1 MEKEEKLLIVR
12 LSLAAVLFGISFLP
26 FGEIYSYIVCGVAY
40 LIIGYDVI
48 FGAFKNL
55 FRGKPLDEE
64 FLMTVASVGAM
75 AIKEFHEA
83 VAVMFFYQFGEFL
96 QDLAVDRSRSA
107 IADVMNIRPD
117 HANIEV
123 DGEIVSVPPESV
135 EKGTIIIVKP
145 GEKIPIDGV
154 IEEGFSTLDTAAMTG
169 ESMPREVA
177 VGDSVIGGFVNISGL
192 LRVRTT
198 GVFGESAVA
207 KILELVEKAETGK
220 AKSEKFIGS
229 FAKIYTP
236 VVVILALLI
245 AVVPSLIFGDWGGWI
260 HRALVFLVISC
271 PCALVISVPLG
282 FFGGIGGASRNGIL
296 VKSSETLEVLSKLGT
311 VVFDKTGTL
320 TEGKFGVAEIRAHGV
335 DDDELLRI
343 AATAESFSDHP
354 IARSIVE
361 KYGKEIDRSQIESY
375 DNIVGRG
382 VIAVIDD
389 CRVAVGNAR
398 LMSDEGIIVKAP
410 DGVGTVVYVAADGV
424 FLGSILIADKIKP
437 SSADAVSEL
446 KREGVRSIVM
456 LSGDRPDVCLEVS
469 KKVGIDDAF
478 SELLPDEKVTKLT
491 EFIGREG
498 YGKVAFVGDGINDA
512 PVIKIADVGVS
523 MGKIGSDA
531 AVEAADVVI
540 MDDDP
545 KKVVKAIKVAKRT
558 MRIVKENI
566 IISLAIKF
574 AVLAVS
580 VFGLPQMM
588 WLAAFSDVG
597 ALIIS
602 VINSLR
608 ALKK

>member
-1 MEKEEKLLIVR
+1 MEKEEKLLILR
-12 LSLAAVLFGISFLP
+12 LSLAAVLFGVSFLP

-83 VAVMFFYQFGEFL
+83 VAVMFFYQLGEFL

-123 DGEIVSVPPESV
+123 DGEIVSVSPECV
-135 EKGTIIIVKP
+135 EKGTVIIVKP

-154 IEEGFSTLDTAAMTG
+154 IEEGFSTLDTSAMTG

-229 FAKIYTP
+229 FAQIYTP
-236 VVVILALLI
+236 VVVILAMLI
-245 AVVPSLIFGDWGGWI
+245 AVVPSLIFGDWGAWI

-296 VKSSETLEVLSKLGT
+296 VKSSETLETLSKLGT

-320 TEGKFGVAEIRAHGV
+320 TEGKFGVAEIRAHGASE
-335 DDDELLRI
+335 DELLRI

-354 IARSIVE
+354 IALSIVE

-446 KREGVRSIVM
+446 KREGVRNIVM
-456 LSGDRPDVCLEVS
+456 LSGDRSDICLEVS

-523 MGKIGSDA
+523 MGQIGSDA

-545 KKVVKAIKVAKRT
+545 KKVSKAIKVAKRT

-597 ALIIS
+597 ALMIS
-602 VINSLR
+602 VLNSLR

>member
-1 MEKEEKLLIVR
+1 MEKEEKLLILR
-12 LSLAAVLFGISFLP
+12 LSIAAVLFGVSFLP

-40 LIIGYDVI
+40 LVIGYDVI
-48 FGAFKNL
+48 FEAFKNL

-75 AIKEFHEA
+75 AIFEFHEA
-83 VAVMFFYQFGEFL
+83 VAVMFFYQLGEFL

-123 DGEIVSVPPESV
+123 DGEIVSVSPESV
-135 EKGTIIIVKP
+135 EKGTVIIVKP
-145 GEKIPIDGV
+145 GEKIPIDGI
-154 IEEGFSTLDTAAMTG
+154 IEEGFSTLDTSAMTG
-169 ESMPREVA
+169 ESMPREVS
-177 VGDSVIGGFVNISGL
+177 VGDSVIGGFVNVSGL

-236 VVVILALLI
+236 VVVILAMLI
-245 AVVPSLIFGDWGGWI
+245 AVVPSLIFGDWGAWI

-296 VKSSETLEVLSKLGT
+296 VKSSETLEALSKLGT

-320 TEGKFGVAEIRAHGV
+320 TEGKFGVAEIRARGASE
-335 DDDELLRI
+335 DELLRI

-354 IARSIVE
+354 IALSIVE

-398 LMSDEGIIVKAP
+398 LMSDEGIIVNATE
-410 DGVGTVVYVAADGV
+410 GVGTVVYVAADGV

-446 KREGVRSIVM
+446 KREGVRNIVM
-456 LSGDRPDVCLEVS
+456 LSGDRPDVCLEIS

-491 EFIGREG
+491 EFIGVEG

-523 MGKIGSDA
+523 MGQIGSDA

-545 KKVVKAIKVAKRT
+545 KKVSKAIKVAKRT

-597 ALIIS
+597 ALVIS
-602 VINSLR
+602 VVNSLR